1 MLLKTDLK
9 NRSKRCNFKVDEQV
23 EETIHSMTERYTKAM
38 L

>member
-9 NRSKRCNFKVDEQV
+9 NRLQTCNLKVDEQV
-23 EETIHSMTERYTKAM
+23 EETIYSMTERYTKVM